1 MANFDIKDIKGVI
14 PAALTFFD
22 ENENVDERRT
32 REMTEFMI
40 NAGVH
45 GFYLTGSTGLAYTMT
60 GEERNR
66 VVDIVCDQVR
76 GRVPVIVHV
85 GDIGTKK
92 SIALAEHAQKAGADA
107 ISSVPPFYWDF
118 GGDAIY
124 NYYKDI
130 SESVDIPMI
139 VYNVVCAGLM
149 SRDVISHVASLP
161 NVKGLKYTATTHD
174 EMGSLKRE
182 FGKDFM
188 VYSGCDQMAFSGLIS
203 GADGI
208 IGSFYNVTPELYL
221 KIYKC
226 ALEGNAKEGM
236 YLQNIGAEYINET
249 IKIGDVPE
257 IHTLMRWRGLDAGYS
272 RRPFIAAEDEALEN
286 LKNAFR
292 RIKKEFNTAEL
303 DIFGI

>member
-1 MANFDIKDIKGVI
+1 MAKFDVKEIKGVI
-14 PAALTFFD
+14 PAMLTFFD
-22 ENENVDERRT
+22 KNEEIDEKVT

-66 VVDIVCDQVR
+66 VVDIVCDQVK

-92 SIALAEHAQKAGADA
+92 SIALAEHAQEAGADA
-107 ISSVPPFYWDF
+107 ISSVPPFYWGF

-149 SRDVISHVASLP
+149 DKSVIARVASLP
-161 NVKGLKYTATTHD
+161 NVKGLKYTATTHY

-182 FGKDFM
+182 FGDDFM
-188 VYSGCDQMAFSGLIS
+188 VYSGCDEMAFSGLIS

-221 KIYKC
+221 KIYEC
-226 ALEGNAKEGM
+226 ARNGDVKQGM
-236 YLQNIGAEYINET
+236 YLQNIGAEYICKT
-249 IKIGDVPE
+249 IALGGVPE

-272 RRPFIAAEDEALEN
+272 RRPFIALEDAGLEK
-286 LKNAFR
+286 LKNELR
-292 RIKKEFNTAEL
+292 KIKKQFNTTEL